1 MSLRDENDKLRVE
14 NLRLAREN
22 NELKRN
28 LKECLS
34 ELKGTV
40 TLIENWA
47 YGPAFKKAG
56 VHWPDNQCNAPA
68 YLRARRWIKLYYEAH
83 DE

>member
-1 MSLRDENDKLRVE
+1 MALKEENAQLRKENE
-14 NLRLAREN
+14 
-22 NELKRN
+22 ELKKN
-28 LKECLS
+28 LKECIG
-34 ELKGTV
+34 ELRGTV

-56 VHWPDNQCNAPA
+56 MTWPDNQCNAPA
-68 YLRARRWIKLYYEAH
+68 YLKARRWLKLYFEAH